1 MRVDGHRVR
10 SQAVDD
16 RVVCGACQRRM
27 VPRVITYRG
36 NVERTVCPFCG
47 ETYLD
52 FVPDMSISWRAVG
65 WTVLAAVGIV
75 TLMTFVA

>member
-1 MRVDGHRVR
+1 
-10 SQAVDD
+10 
-16 RVVCGACQRRM
+16 M